1 VEPFIGFQASQ
12 THGGPTWQRAQ
23 GARGAQALGEDLL
36 GGESGGPRG
45 GRGRWVV
52 AGERCG
58 LCPRARQQACH
69 GHAPCLAGVPPGGL
83 PEQVASLLAH
93 GLTQLTLQ
101 GRIGGGEWLG
111 QIPQRVGLAALM
123 TAVGQARGDGWH
135 PTRVC
140 GAEDGQNRPL
150 QGSQGREK
158 RLAGGLIQLRKP
170 PTAQCQ
176 PGC

>member
-1 VEPFIGFQASQ
+1 
-12 THGGPTWQRAQ
+12 
-23 GARGAQALGEDLL
+23 
-36 GGESGGPRG
+36 
-45 GRGRWVV
+45 
-52 AGERCG
+52 
-58 LCPRARQQACH
+58 
-69 GHAPCLAGVPPGGL
+69 
-83 PEQVASLLAH
+83 VASLLAH

-111 QIPQRVGLAALM
+111 QMPQIVGLAALM

-140 GAEDGQNRPL
+140 GAEDGQHRPL

-158 RLAGGLIQLRKP
+158 RLAGGLIQWRQP